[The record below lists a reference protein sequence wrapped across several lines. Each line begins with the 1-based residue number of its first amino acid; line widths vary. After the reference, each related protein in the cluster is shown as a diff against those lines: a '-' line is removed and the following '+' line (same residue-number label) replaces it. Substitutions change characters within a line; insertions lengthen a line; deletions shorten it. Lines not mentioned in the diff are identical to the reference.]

1 MDGLKIDGVVAK
13 AKNTYIDRVNKSE
26 TINKNRRNE
35 KAADQRRVQQ
45 NQIPSKIAN
54 GKRVDDAQN
63 QQILTELKP
72 STEEMRRRNDD
83 TESEAES
90 EISSRK
96 PGYLDSDLEHARLA
110 ARTKDLKD
118 LFEKWNYENNVY
130 DTAAYNDSIPEYD
143 EIDDSQTETTKTLV
157 FENAR
162 TLLKYFF
169 LHNESNVNLFVI
181 FLEFVLNLKNC
192 PIPVEFKI
200 RSRRKQIALW

>member
-169 LHNESNVNLFVI
+169 YTM
-181 FLEFVLNLKNC
+181 K
-192 PIPVEFKI
+192 
-200 RSRRKQIALW
+200 AM